1 MVKYCYGETQYQE
14 HNKAVICML
23 QGSTS
28 AERILV
34 PHARSEKRAKRIAAA
49 I

>member
-14 HNKAVICML
+14 HNKAVIRML
-23 QGSTS
+23 LGSTS
-28 AERILV
+28 AKQILV
-34 PHARSEKRAKRIAAA
+34 PDAGSKKRAKRIAVA